1 MMRPRHTYTEIK
13 KQRKKDWDMRK
24 IEKDRMTRKGTER
37 IKEKDK
43 ESERLGQRRRKTQR
57 YE

>member
-1 MMRPRHTYTEIK
+1 
-13 KQRKKDWDMRK
+13 MRK
-24 IEKDRMTRKGTER
+24 IEKDRMTRKETVR

-43 ESERLGQRRRKTQR
+43 ESERLGQRRIKTQR